1 MCAQSH
7 AASSA
12 GSTMFRASIAATGRM
27 AAAVAAPIR
36 TSRRLS
42 WLRGADVG
50 DYALYSILP

>member
-1 MCAQSH
+1 
-7 AASSA
+7 
-12 GSTMFRASIAATGRM
+12 MFRASIAATGRM